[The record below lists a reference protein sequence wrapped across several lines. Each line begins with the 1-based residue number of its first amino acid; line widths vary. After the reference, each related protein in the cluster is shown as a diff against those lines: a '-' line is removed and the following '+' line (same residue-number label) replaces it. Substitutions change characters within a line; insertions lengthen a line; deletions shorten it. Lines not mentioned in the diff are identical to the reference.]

1 MDQLSFN
8 TFNFSTMTSML
19 GRNEIKPYE
28 SKTGEFDPTKLFS
41 KKNIG
46 DKPLGFQPDNVREYS
61 PEEIQELEQYCK
73 QRGIIGV
80 NFGGM
85 SPKTVLNM
93 LKGKTGIPT
102 EGRTTDKKILLG

>member
-8 TFNFSTMTSML
+8 TVNFSTMASML

-28 SKTGEFDPTKLFS
+28 SKAGEFDPAKLFS
-41 KKNIG
+41 KKNID
-46 DKPLGFQPDNVREYS
+46 DKPLGFQPDNIKEYS
-61 PEEIQELEQYCK
+61 QEDIQELEEYCK

-93 LKGKTGIPT
+93 LRGKTGIPT
-102 EGRTTDKKILLG
+102 EGKTSNKKMLFD